1 MRNLEWLH
9 KVLDVVPTTTK
20 CGSTE
25 MYKSLKN
32 ALPTQELATIAQIAS
47 AIQEAAH
54 LLSTLIIMDSAKIAG
69 TPIEQAM
76 TN

>member
-1 MRNLEWLH
+1 MLPQDQ
-9 KVLDVVPTTTK
+9 DVVPTATK

-32 ALPTQELATIAQIAS
+32 APPTQELATIAEIALT
-47 AIQEAAH
+47 IQEAAH
-54 LLSTLIIMDSAKIAG
+54 LLSTLIKMDSAKIAG
-69 TPIEQAM
+69 TPIEQAR